1 MAEGV
6 KKGEVHAV
14 FVDRLR
20 ELQCRDAGA
29 ISDAVMGTGQRIWQ
43 IPEGLANVDLFDIAN
58 LHKPVF
64 DRTEIND
71 NYVDVMKSPEDDEA
85 GTIGDTISLK
95 NQIDYNAMEERAFR
109 LRHASAVRCNIHAH
123 GRRHGHCISNLFPKI
138 EKQMADMIAMGAAT
152 GDTTA

>member
-6 KKGEVHAV
+6 KKGKVWTV
-14 FVDRLR
+14 FTDRLR

-29 ISDAVMGTGQRIWQ
+29 IADALMGTGQRVWQ
-43 IPEGLANVDLFDIAN
+43 VPEGLANVDLFDVAN

-71 NYVDVMKSPEDDEA
+71 NYADVMKSPKKGEA
-85 GTIGDTISLK
+85 GTTGDVISLK

-109 LRHASAVRCNIHAH
+109 LRHASVVRSNIHAH

-138 EKQMADMIAMGAAT
+138 ERQMANMIAKGAAT
-152 GDTTA
+152 GSTTA